1 MVMLGRVMSQFNAV
15 EDGVDELKRSA
26 ERYGEASAIMLRWK
40 TLTTAVT
47 ITKAIDEMLLLQD
60 PSIVRLNLPNQIVN
74 AIIDTWR
81 IATMIG
87 AYDGDSFTVFIND
100 LLKSHE
106 WQVDAR
112 HTYDPTDVECGTVSK
127 SIVLL
132 HLPH

>member
-60 PSIVRLNLPNQIVN
+60 PSIVRLNLPNHIVN

>member
-1 MVMLGRVMSQFNAV
+1 MSQFNAV

-87 AYDGDSFTVFIND
+87 VYDGDSFTVF
-100 LLKSHE
+100 H
-106 WQVDAR
+106 Q
-112 HTYDPTDVECGTVSK
+112 
-127 SIVLL
+127 
-132 HLPH
+132 